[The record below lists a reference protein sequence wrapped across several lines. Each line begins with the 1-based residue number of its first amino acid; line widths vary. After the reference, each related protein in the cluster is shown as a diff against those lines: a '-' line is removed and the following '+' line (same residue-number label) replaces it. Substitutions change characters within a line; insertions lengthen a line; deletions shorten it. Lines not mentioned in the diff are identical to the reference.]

1 MTIKVKHAYIENISG
16 VQGGRPVIK
25 DTRTPVRSIVIY
37 NRMGSTPEEIQ
48 IKLPHLNLAQI
59 YDALSYY
66 YDHKDEI
73 DRDIDS
79 DSDEKI
85 RQEFGLLR

>member
-1 MTIKVKHAYIENISG
+1 MTTKTIHAYIERVSG

-25 DTRTPVRSIVIY
+25 GTRTPVRSIVIY
-37 NRMGSTPEEIQ
+37 HRMGSTPEEIQ

-66 YDHKDEI
+66 HDYKDEI
-73 DRDIDS
+73 DQDIDS
-79 DSDEKI
+79 DSEEKI
-85 RQEFGLLR
+85 KQEFGL

>member
-1 MTIKVKHAYIENISG
+1 MATRTKHAYIETVQG

-25 DTRTPVRSIVIY
+25 GTRTPVRSIVIY
-37 NRMGSTPEEIQ
+37 HRMGSTPEEIQ
-48 IKLPHLNLAQI
+48 LKLPHLGLAQI

-66 YDHKDEI
+66 YDHMDEV

-79 DSDEKI
+79 DSEERVK
-85 RQEFGLLR
+85 QEFAL